1 MVTAAILGAAVGAGL
16 ALTITLTLLIYRY
29 YVSQKSEDDLWSS
42 WEREGYRSRSALD
55 PTVRKHSRMNSKAA
69 QADDKP
75 RHKKLHYPV
84 PARSL
89 ASRKPLYLPLNNSV
103 SCSFCM
109 NLIKCA
115 YVRAIA
121 TVRLETSIVY

>member
-16 ALTITLTLLIYRY
+16 ALTLTLTLLIYRY

-69 QADDKP
+69 QADDEP

-103 SCSFCM
+103 SCSFRM

-115 YVRAIA
+115 YLRAIA